1 MTIDPIPLRPRHVTP
16 KRAFTASDQDKPSR
30 PTIAAPVLVSKTAE
44 KCIADID
51 RDLDC
56 LYCVHGTLA
65 GTEGVPDEALEAL
78 ATLRD
83 RMKRNIDTLYSL
95 G

>member
-1 MTIDPIPLRPRHVTP
+1 MTVDPIPLRPRRVTP
-16 KRAFTASDQDKPSR
+16 NQR
-30 PTIAAPVLVSKTAE
+30 PTIATPVLVSKSAE
-44 KCIADID
+44 KCIAEID

-65 GTEGVPDEALEAL
+65 GAEGMPDEALEAL
-78 ATLRD
+78 ATLRH
-83 RMKRNIDTLYSL
+83 RMKRNVDILYSL